1 MRENNYKLCLN
12 LLKNAYQT
20 LWFDEEVTNGNLLKV
35 YDIINSIVN
44 SKNIELK
51 DISATISNITSALKS
66 DDIKYKVKVLEE
78 TIKKYKISG
87 FDIYNLPENN
97 NAKISRLNYY
107 LNNVQD
113 LLDSLMLEKRKEK
126 EYFSSIGDVIEN
138 AINSNNPKEKSSLI
152 LNVYKE
158 LSTKQFIEIVN
169 EFLKENKEVYKQN

>member
-1 MRENNYKLCLN
+1 
-12 LLKNAYQT
+12 
-20 LWFDEEVTNGNLLKV
+20 
-35 YDIINSIVN
+35 
-44 SKNIELK
+44 
-51 DISATISNITSALKS
+51 
-66 DDIKYKVKVLEE
+66 VLEE
-78 TIKKYKISG
+78 AIKKYKISG
-87 FDIYNLPENN
+87 IDIYNLPENN

>member
-12 LLKNAYQT
+12 LLENAYQT
-20 LWFDEEVTNGNLLKV
+20 LWFDEKVANGNLLKV

-78 TIKKYKISG
+78 AIKKYKISG
-87 FDIYNLPENN
+87 IDIYNLPENN

-107 LNNVQD
+107 LNSVQD

-126 EYFSSIGDVIEN
+126 EYFSSIGDVIKN

-169 EFLKENKEVYKQN
+169 EFLKENKEAYKQN

>member
-78 TIKKYKISG
+78 VIKKYKISG
-87 FDIYNLPENN
+87 IDIYNLPENN
-97 NAKISRLNYY
+97 NVKISHLNYY
-107 LNNVQD
+107 LNKTQD

-126 EYFSSIGDVIEN
+126 EYVSSVRDVIEN
-138 AINSNNPKEKSSLI
+138 AIESNDPKEKSSLI

-158 LSTKQFIEIVN
+158 LGTKQFIEIVN
-169 EFLKENKEVYKQN
+169 EFLKENKEAYKQN